1 MLRLSLVLAVA
12 LPIMAMSQETKK
24 EPTTT
29 PAPKQ
34 EAEPTEPQ
42 VVNQFEEHVAR
53 QMKKKTVAKKPAKRK
68 DGKLLNIAADG
79 TITYH
84 VDRDS
89 AVRAIVAKLQEEKA
103 LRAKN
108 ETLFVN
114 EIDRL
119 RGKLQR
125 IESNCK
131 KKR

>member
-84 VDRDS
+84 VDRDA
-89 AVRAIVAKLQEEKA
+89 AVRAIVAKLQEQTKE
-103 LRAKN
+103 RAKMEN
-108 ETLFVN
+108 KLID
-114 EIDRL
+114 EIYRL
-119 RGKLQR
+119 RGKLLTV
-125 IESNCK
+125 ESNCK
-131 KKR
+131 KKG

>member
-1 MLRLSLVLAVA
+1 MTRIAIVLAVA
-12 LPIMAMSQETKK
+12 LPILAMSQEAEKK
-24 EPTTT
+24 T
-29 PAPKQ
+29 PAAP
-34 EAEPTEPQ
+34 EAVEK
-42 VVNQFEEHVAR
+42 AA
-53 QMKKKTVAKKPAKRK
+53 VAKKPAKRK

-89 AVRAIVAKLQEEKA
+89 AVRAIVAKLQKQAAESKKTEDR
-103 LRAKN
+103 L
-108 ETLFVN
+108 VN